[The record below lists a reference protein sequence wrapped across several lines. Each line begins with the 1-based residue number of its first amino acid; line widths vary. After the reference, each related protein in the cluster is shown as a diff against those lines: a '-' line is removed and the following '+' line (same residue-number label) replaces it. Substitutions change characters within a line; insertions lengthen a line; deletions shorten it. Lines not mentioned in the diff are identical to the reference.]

1 MLFLLPSL
9 VPEQWQ
15 RMWVVA
21 AMESSSLGFPEGL
34 LLRLV
39 FQVNMR
45 ELEVGERDR
54 KVMGG
59 GKRICV
65 KKSL

>member
-1 MLFLLPSL
+1 MLFLLPL
-9 VPEQWQ
+9 VPERWQ
-15 RMWVVA
+15 KVWVAA

>member
-1 MLFLLPSL
+1 VLFLLPL
-9 VPEQWQ
+9 VPERWQ
-15 RMWVVA
+15 KVWVAA